1 MSLVVLVLRL
11 ALAAVFVTAAA
22 GKAMDLAGSR
32 KALVDFGFTT
42 RLAALGGPALPVL
55 EVLIAAALVVTA
67 TARWGALAAL
77 VLLGG
82 FIVGIASLLRAGRA
96 PDCHCFG
103 QIHSEPVGASTLIRN
118 AVLATAALV
127 VAIGAPGRS
136 LGSFDSE
143 GLALLLTG
151 MATVALALAVAVLA
165 RENRE
170 LRKRPQRQRPS
181 GLPAGTRAPGF
192 SLPDVRGG
200 EVTLAEHLDAGRPVV
215 VAFVSPGCGPCKA
228 FLPDLARWQRT
239 LSGTVA
245 VLAVSDGE
253 MEANL
258 ALADETGLG
267 SLLVAQR
274 ARVSAQYNVRATPSA
289 VLVDADGTIATSAAL
304 GGPAIEALVRVAVRR
319 NEATPPAAA
328 TWNGARATVSAPGQ
342 RR

>member
-1 MSLVVLVLRL
+1 VNLVVLVLRL
-11 ALAAVFVTAAA
+11 AVAAVFVTAAA

-32 KALVDFGFTT
+32 QALSDFGFTP

-55 EVLIAAALVVTA
+55 EALIAVALVVTS
-67 TARWGALAAL
+67 TARWGAIAAL

-82 FIVGIASLLRAGRA
+82 FMVGIARLLRAGRA

-118 AVLATAALV
+118 AVLAAAALV

-151 MATVALALAVAVLA
+151 MATVALAFAVGLLA

-170 LRKRPQRQRPS
+170 LRKRPQRRRRS
-181 GLPAGTRAPGF
+181 GLPAGTPAPQF
-192 SLPDVRGG
+192 RLPDVRGG

-215 VAFVSPGCGPCKA
+215 VAFVSPSCDPCKA
-228 FLPDLARWQRT
+228 LLPDLARWQRT
-239 LSGTVA
+239 LSEAVA
-245 VLAVSDGE
+245 VLAVSDGG

-258 ALADETGLG
+258 ALADETGMD

-274 ARVSAQYNVRATPSA
+274 ARVSAQYEVAATPSA
-289 VLVDADGTIATSAAL
+289 VLVDGDGTIATAAAV
-304 GGPAIEALVRVAVRR
+304 GGPAIEALLRIALRR
-319 NEATPPAAA
+319 RGNTPPAAVPWHGA
-328 TWNGARATVSAPGQ
+328 TEAASSP
-342 RR
+342 

>member
-1 MSLVVLVLRL
+1 M
-11 ALAAVFVTAAA
+11 
-22 GKAMDLAGSR
+22 
-32 KALVDFGFTT
+32 
-42 RLAALGGPALPVL
+42 
-55 EVLIAAALVVTA
+55 VTA

-82 FIVGIASLLRAGRA
+82 FIVGIARLLRAGRA

-289 VLVDADGTIATSAAL
+289 VLVDATARLPLVPRWAARRSRRSCASPCAVTRPRHPPRRPGMEQGRPCPRPDSAGKYPRADC
-304 GGPAIEALVRVAVRR
+304 GRVRVAI
-319 NEATPPAAA
+319 PAL
-328 TWNGARATVSAPGQ
+328 VD
-342 RR
+342 